1 MPDSTSPL
9 SVRALLFAG
18 VALFGLPS
26 GASAALQLEDPAATE
41 QQFSEDDIAYEEEIV
56 VTAPRLSGQLD
67 TSVSAVLELDEEAIA
82 SYGVGSIAELLEA
95 LEPQTRSGR
104 GRGGRPI
111 MLVNGRRT
119 TGFDGLRNIPP
130 EAIAKVEVFP
140 EEVALQ
146 YGFEATERVV
156 NFVLKPDF
164 KQVSAEVKAGVPT
177 AGGRFQSNV
186 EPTLIAISPNGRVNL
201 NAGWDHKGL
210 LTEDER
216 DVIPT
221 SGNPDESYARSLLS
235 SSDTY
240 SVNGTFVRNL
250 DRVTDATL
258 SARFDHTDSLGL
270 LGLSNDGLG
279 NVRRRE
285 ARTQNFTTS
294 GALNGMVG
302 SWRWSATGNFS
313 ISDTLTFTDRDNG
326 VRDRVDS
333 NQKTFGALANMSGAI
348 TEGWAGPI
356 RATVTAA
363 YTGLRFDSETNRNG
377 LITSSDLGRDTPSI
391 LGSVTIPLL
400 DPEYDIGNVGRLS
413 LTLNAKAEN
422 PSDFAAL
429 YSLGGSLNWN
439 VTNNLSLI
447 GSYSRD
453 QAAPGVSQ
461 LGATVLETD
470 AVTYYDFQQGRTV
483 EITTV
488 TGGNPNL
495 LAETRRD
502 LKFGVNWN
510 VPAVE
515 GLRLAVDYNRNRSD
529 NTANSFPLLTPEI
542 EAAFADRVERDIDGN
557 LIRLDQRPVNFARSE
572 NSQIRWGLNFGKSF
586 GRNEA
591 VSAGSGAGQGGAV
604 TPPAPGVRGDGVAPP
619 RQAGEQRVGRGRPI
633 CLTADLINNPIT
645 NGEVAGAV
653 AAMRAAPDP
662 TAGENARP
670 RLTCPEGSSLR
681 FIPAEGAGEGKPA
694 IEPPTRFRPRDG
706 HPTEGGAMEARPPRE
721 NMAQG
726 GGRGGPAA
734 GGMGGGPRG
743 MMGMGRGGQGG
754 GRWQASFYHTIKL
767 TDRVQIRPGVPELDL
782 LNGSATGNGGG
793 TNRHLFELD
802 GGLFYKGFGSRISAK
817 YDSGNTIVGGANG
830 DLKFHDLATFNLR
843 VFADFKQMPNVTNA
857 VPFLNN
863 SRLSLSVNNLFD
875 AQRKVTDASGQ
886 VPLNYQPGY
895 IDPLGRYVELSW
907 RKAF

>member
-1 MPDSTSPL
+1 M
-9 SVRALLFAG
+9 
-18 VALFGLPS
+18 
-26 GASAALQLEDPAATE
+26 AAVQYDAPAAM
-41 QQFSEDDIAYEEEIV
+41 QQSDVDDDISYEDEII
-56 VTAPRLSGQLD
+56 VTAPRLAGQLD
-67 TSVSAVLELDEEAIA
+67 TSVSAVLELDEAAIA
-82 SYGVGSIAELLEA
+82 SYGAGSIEDLLEA

-130 EAIAKVEVFP
+130 EAIAKIEVFP

-146 YGFEATERVV
+146 YGFEATERVI

-164 KQVSAEVKAGVPT
+164 KQVSLELEGGLPT
-177 AGGRFQSNV
+177 AGGRFQSEV
-186 EPTLIAISPNGRVNL
+186 EPNFIAISPNGRINL
-201 NAGWDHKGL
+201 SAGWEYKGL

-216 DVIPT
+216 DVEPT
-221 SGNPDESYARSLLS
+221 SGNPDESFARSLLS
-235 SSDTY
+235 ESDTY
-240 SVNGTFVRNL
+240 SINGTFVRNL
-250 DRVTDATL
+250 DRVTDATI
-258 SARFDHTDSLGL
+258 SARFDQTDSLGL

-285 ARTQNFTTS
+285 ARNQNFTTS
-294 GALNGMVG
+294 AALNGMVG
-302 SWRWSATGNFS
+302 SWRWSATGNFG

-356 RATVTAA
+356 RATVTAG
-363 YTGLRFDSETNRNG
+363 YTGLRFNSESNRSG
-377 LITSSDLGRDTPSI
+377 ELSSSRLGRDTPSI

-400 DPEYDIGNVGRLS
+400 DPEYDIGNIGRLS
-413 LTLNAKAEN
+413 LTLSGKAEN
-422 PSDFAAL
+422 PSDFSGL
-429 YSLGGSLNWN
+429 YSYGSTLNWN
-439 VTNNLSLI
+439 VTDNFSLI
-447 GSYSRD
+447 ASYNRD
-453 QAAPGVSQ
+453 EAAPSVSQ

-502 LKFGVNWN
+502 LKFGLNWR
-510 VPAVE
+510 VPQVE
-515 GLRLAVDYNRNRSD
+515 GLRFSADYNRNRSS

-542 EAAFADRVERDIDGN
+542 EAAFADRVIRDDDGN

-586 GRNEA
+586 ARNDA
-591 VSAGSGAGQGGAV
+591 AGAAGDRGPGGNVA
-604 TPPAPGVRGDGVAPP
+604 PPASAAARGDGVAPP
-619 RQAGEQRVGRGRPI
+619 RERGVVGERRVGRGRPI
-633 CLTADLINNPIT
+633 CLTADLMDNPIT
-645 NGEVAGAV
+645 NGQVAGSV
-653 AAMRAAPDP
+653 AATRAAPDP
-662 TAGENARP
+662 SAGENARP
-670 RLTCPEGSSLR
+670 QLTCPEGMSLR

-694 IEPPTRFRPRDG
+694 IEPPARFRPADG
-706 HPTEGGAMEARPPRE
+706 SAPAERGDDGRPPRE

-726 GGRGGPAA
+726 GGGGAPAA
-734 GGMGGGPRG
+734 GGMRGGSRGPMG
-743 MMGMGRGGQGG
+743 MMGRGNQGG

-767 TDRVQIRPGVPELDL
+767 TDRVQIRPGVPELDM
-782 LNGSATGNGGG
+782 LNGSATGSGGG
-793 TNRHLFELD
+793 SNRHLFELD
-802 GGLFYKGFGSRISAK
+802 GGLFYKGFGSRLSAK
-817 YDSGNTIVGGANG
+817 YDSGSTVVGGANG

-843 VFADFKQMPNVTNA
+843 IFADFKQMPSVIDA
-857 VPFLNN
+857 VPFLSN

-875 AQRKVTDASGQ
+875 AQRKITDGSGQ